1 MTVTP
6 KQVRAAREFLRKR
19 GVRGLSPRKFARA
32 SHETDLPYQDLLKSL
47 SKVARR
53 KLDVHSS

>member
-1 MTVTP
+1 MITP
-6 KQVRAAREFLRKR
+6 KEVRAAREFLRKR
-19 GVRGLSPRKFARA
+19 GVRGLSPRKFAQA
-32 SHETDLPYQDLLKSL
+32 SQEADLPYQELLTSL